1 MSKERLMKVL
11 LSPII
16 SEKSSTIADQSRQ
29 FAFKVVTDASKPEIK
44 AAVELMFNVEV
55 DNVRVI
61 NMKGKSKRH
70 GAIMGRRSDWRKAY
84 VKLMPGHDIDFGGG
98 A

>member
-1 MSKERLMKVL
+1 MNNERLMKVL
-11 LSPII
+11 LAPIV
-16 SEKSSTIADQSRQ
+16 SEKSAAIADEARQ
-29 FAFKVVTDASKPEIK
+29 FAFKVTPDASKPEIK
-44 AAVELMFNVEV
+44 AAVELMFKVEV

-70 GAIMGRRSDWRKAY
+70 GAIMGRRPNWRKAY
-84 VKLMPGHDIDFGGG
+84 VKLMPGHDIDFGAG